1 MTPERT
7 AKLRALPA
15 VGELLETDIVAPWI
29 ASNSRSSVVEAL
41 RSAVDRVRAAV
52 VQGDDD
58 SCCDEASIL
67 RVAKE
72 ILSRSSAM
80 HLKPVINATGIV
92 LHTGLGR
99 APLSQ
104 DAVRAIAEGAG
115 GYVNLEYD
123 LEAGARGRRTGHVA
137 ERLAK
142 LTGAEA
148 ATIVNNNA
156 AAVLLALRVLCEGRE
171 VIISRGQLVE
181 IGGSFRMPDVM
192 AASGAIMREV
202 GTTNRTRVDDY
213 AAAVTE
219 QTGALLRVHHS
230 NFRIV
235 GFTREASIG
244 DIVRC
249 AHDHNL
255 LAIDD
260 VGSGAM
266 FDLTSVGM
274 PGEPHIHES
283 VEAGSDIICFSG
295 DKLLGGPQAG
305 IILGRRELIQRI
317 DAHPLMRTYR
327 VDKLVLLALEAT
339 LRHFDDPADAL
350 KHIPTLN
357 MMHATTDTLAQ
368 NARTLEKL
376 LAESLADEQFFISS
390 DVSYVGGGALP
401 GEEIATVV
409 IRWQPSFGS
418 VDEVATALR
427 LASPPVIARI
437 KDQSICFDLRTVQT
451 AEFASFVRSVAS
463 VATGGPENAETDPA
477 NGA

>member
-1 MTPERT
+1 MTPEQT
-7 AKLRALPA
+7 AKLRELPA
-15 VGELLETDIVAPWI
+15 VGELLETDIVAAWT
-29 ASNSRSSVVEAL
+29 ASNSRSAVVHAL

-58 SCCDEASIL
+58 PCCDEASIL
-67 RVAKE
+67 RVAEE
-72 ILSRSSAM
+72 ILSRSCAM

-104 DAVRAIAEGAG
+104 DAVRAIADSAG
-115 GYVNLEYD
+115 GYVNLEFD
-123 LEAGARGRRTGHVA
+123 LETGARGRRTGYVA
-137 ERLAK
+137 ERLAE

-156 AAVLLALRVLCEGRE
+156 AAVLLSLRVLCEGRE
-171 VIISRGQLVE
+171 VVVSRGQLVE

-192 AASGAIMREV
+192 TASGAIMREV
-202 GTTNRTRVDDY
+202 GTTNRTRVADY

-219 QTGALLRVHHS
+219 QTAALLRVHHS

-235 GFTREASIG
+235 GFTREATIEE
-244 DIVRC
+244 IVQC
-249 AHDHNL
+249 AHQHNL

-266 FDLTSVGM
+266 FDLARVGM
-274 PGEPHIHES
+274 PGEPHIRES

-305 IILGRRELIQRI
+305 IILGRRELIRRI

-350 KHIPTLN
+350 EHIPTLS
-357 MMHATTDTLAQ
+357 MMHATTDALAQ

-376 LAESLADEQFFISS
+376 LAEALADEHFFISS

-401 GEEIATVV
+401 GEGIPTVV
-409 IRWQPSFGS
+409 IRWQPSFES
-418 VDEVATALR
+418 VDTVASALR
-427 LASPPVIARI
+427 HANPPVIARI

-451 AEFASFVRSVAS
+451 TEFASLVQSVAS
-463 VATGGPENAETDPA
+463 VAAGDIESVDANPA
-477 NGA
+477 DEP